1 MPASPFQIE
10 FNYDEIPYVGI
21 VTPFR
26 SGSETWYSVQLES
39 ENQETHITLIAKP
52 SESSLE
58 DWSFACE
65 DEGDP
70 LDYYDKDLLV
80 EIGEA
85 IEVSLGASDQPEDL
99 GI

>member
-1 MPASPFQIE
+1 MSASTFQIE

-21 VTPFR
+21 VTPIR

-39 ENQETHITLIAKP
+39 ENQENHITLIAKP

-58 DWSFACE
+58 DWTFSCE

-85 IEVSLGASDQPEDL
+85 IEAGLSASDKPEDL
-99 GI
+99 DI